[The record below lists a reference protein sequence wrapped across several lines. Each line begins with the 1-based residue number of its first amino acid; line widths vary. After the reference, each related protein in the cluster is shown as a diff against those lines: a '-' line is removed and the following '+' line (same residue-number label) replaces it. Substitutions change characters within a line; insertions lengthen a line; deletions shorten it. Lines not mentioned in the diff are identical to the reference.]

1 MSVPLP
7 AVNGT
12 TNLMLCF
19 GQSCACACACKLK
32 PVRAKV
38 VKANFK
44 KPEAR
49 VLLLGADVFVMLS
62 PDFCLK

>member
-12 TNLMLCF
+12 TNLMLCL
-19 GQSCACACACKLK
+19 GQSCACACKLK

-49 VLLLGADVFVMLS
+49 VLLLGVDVFVMLS